1 MANNPGAGIY
11 LPGMMNTGIVIP
23 KGNVSKSSPKTIH
36 PAGTP
41 APRGGL
47 ARSVAKK
54 AVKSKTPV
62 PSGPK
67 ASTPTYTPPALT
79 PPPDLTPEDQALS
92 ANYDPNQLNLTD
104 NATVAGLSGKIQ
116 LPNAMNYANSMANL
130 QYGNQIQQI
139 AGRIKGL
146 TAALPGSLEALD
158 KAFKNLDAQR
168 VSVVNN
174 PQTSGQGVANLFS
187 GTGATGAGGAAALA
201 ANQSA
206 QASATS
212 ANQAGALND
221 QNAAAS
227 RREGDWATRIQLLN
241 NMAVNQGRTDLAGA
255 VGQRDN
261 AKKGYYD
268 QALQTR
274 GNMVSQA
281 IANQGA
287 LNNQRVTDAMA
298 RIQIESSGLSNK
310 AKALQLKQLGLQV
323 QAEPALLENQI
334 QAGKQGI
341 INSQITNKLSV
352 QSAKALLK
360 KQGSGITTLKDA
372 QANGGQAALY
382 GMIMPDGSMAKDA
395 TTGQLKVYGDL
406 NTYFNKGVA
415 NIMQALPGSDPKK
428 VKLFVSNHLSQ
439 IASASNQWVYKNG
452 RYQKVAQ
459 KATTTPKAGG

>member
-1 MANNPGAGIY
+1 MAQNDIY
-11 LPGMMNTGIVIP
+11 LPGMMNTGVVIP
-23 KGNVSKSSPKTIH
+23 SKNISKGSPSTIR

-41 APRGGL
+41 TARGGL
-47 ARSVAKK
+47 ARSVAQK
-54 AVKSKTPV
+54 AVKNKVTA
-62 PSGPK
+62 PK
-67 ASTPTYTPPALT
+67 ASKTTPTIPPLT
-79 PPPDLTPEDQALS
+79 APPNLTPEDQALA
-92 ANYDPNQLNLTD
+92 ANYGPNQLNLTD
-104 NATVAGLSGKIQ
+104 SQHIAGLSGKIQ

-146 TAALPGSLEALD
+146 TAALPGSLQALD
-158 KAFKNLDAQR
+158 TAFKNLDAMK
-168 VSVVNN
+168 VSQVNN

-212 ANQAGALND
+212 ANQTGQLND
-221 QNAAAS
+221 QNAAAG
-227 RREGDWATRIQLLN
+227 RREADWATRIQLLN

-287 LNNQRVTDAMA
+287 LNNQRISSALA
-298 RIQIESSGLSNK
+298 GGQLES
-310 AKALQLKQLGLQV
+310 LGLGNEGRAIAN
-323 QAEPALLENQI
+323 QAAGTNLAALPALLQNQI
-334 QAGKQGI
+334 QQGKQSI
-341 INSQITNKLSV
+341 LTSQFTNNL
-352 QSAKALLK
+352 
-360 KQGSGITTLKDA
+360 TF
-372 QANGGQAALY
+372 QAAQKQLKSTGVTSLRGAQKAGGFDALS
-382 GMIMPDGSMAKDA
+382 GMILPKGAYGTDA
-395 TTGQLKVYGDL
+395 TTGRPKVFGDL
-406 NTYFNKGVA
+406 NTYYKQGVEA
-415 NIMQALPGSDPKK
+415 IMNNLPDSNRKR
-428 VKLFVSNHLSQ
+428 VQLYVSNELNKV
-439 IASASNQWVYKNG
+439 ASATNQWVHKNG

-459 KATTTPKAGG
+459 GTTTTPKAGG